1 VNPTWL
7 PWISQK
13 FRNLEDTWSFWI
25 DYGGHAGFEVRK
37 RYTNVGTDGKA
48 TSCRYVCAK
57 EGRRAQDKRDHA
69 TKNPRAETRTCCPIW
84 MGLTLD
90 RVAGNYEVFD
100 LLLAH
105 NHVLHLPKPFI

>member
-1 VNPTWL
+1 ML
-7 PWISQK
+7 GLFGLIM
-13 FRNLEDTWSFWI
+13 
-25 DYGGHAGFEVRK
+25 EVMQVLRSGRGTQMLVPMERQHLVDMCVLRK
-37 RYTNVGTDGKA
+37 VEEHRT
-48 TSCRYVCAK
+48 
-57 EGRRAQDKRDHA
+57 KRDHA
-69 TKNPRAETRTCCPIW
+69 TKNPRAETKTCCPVR